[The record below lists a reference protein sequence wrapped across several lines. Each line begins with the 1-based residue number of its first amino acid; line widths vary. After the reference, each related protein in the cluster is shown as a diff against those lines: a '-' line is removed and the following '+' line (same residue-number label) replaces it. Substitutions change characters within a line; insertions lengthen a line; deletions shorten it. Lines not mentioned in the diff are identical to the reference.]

1 MESGITVL
9 CVDAGP
15 TAEATGLALEMRAD
29 GVEVLDASN
38 PRVATATLE
47 RDDIDVLV
55 FEPGVGQ
62 DDEWDETL
70 RMAAE
75 QRVTVIAFSAG
86 RPPLADRPEVV
97 GHVDKSQPDQFERLA
112 DRPEV
117 VGHVDKSQPDQF
129 ERLADRVLEAIQPD
143 EADYP
148 LADDEEARAVTAD
161 QYGMAPL
168 LARPSLERLC
178 RLAAEAI
185 GVSAALVGLVDRTR
199 YQALAAYGT
208 PDVTQPRRE
217 SICARAFIDP
227 GVTCVPDLHDHEW
240 AAFAPD
246 DGFRWYASARL
257 VAPDGHPI
265 GTLAVYDESRSA
277 PLSDG
282 EEWRLSAL
290 ADEAMEQLELRRL
303 IARPQDPDTYISTE
317 NELRL
322 QE

>member
-1 MESGITVL
+1 METGITVL
-9 CVDAGP
+9 CVDGGP

-29 GVEVLDASN
+29 GVDVLDASN

-47 RDDIDVLV
+47 REEIDVLV

-70 RMAAE
+70 RTAAD
-75 QRVTVIAFSAG
+75 RDVTVIAFSAG
-86 RPPLADRPEVV
+86 RPALADRPEV
-97 GHVDKSQPDQFERLA
+97 A
-112 DRPEV
+112 
-117 VGHVDKSQPDQF
+117 GHVDKSQPDQF
-129 ERLADRVLEAIQPD
+129 ERLADRVLEAIRPE

-161 QYGMAPL
+161 RYGMAPL

-178 RLAAEAI
+178 RLTAETL
-185 GVSAALVGLVDRTR
+185 GVSAALLGLVDRTR

-217 SICARAFIDP
+217 SLCARSFLEP
-227 GVTCVPDLHDHEW
+227 GVTCIPDLKEHEW
-240 AAFAPD
+240 GALAPSD
-246 DGFRWYASARL
+246 DFRWYASARL

-265 GTLAVYDESRSA
+265 GTLAVYDEARSA

-282 EEWRLSAL
+282 ERWRLSAL

-317 NELRL
+317 NELTL
-322 QE
+322 EE

>member
-86 RPPLADRPEVV
+86 RPP
-97 GHVDKSQPDQFERLA
+97 LA

>member
-1 MESGITVL
+1 METGITVL

-29 GVEVLDASN
+29 GVDVLDASN

-47 RDDIDVLV
+47 REDIDVLV

-62 DDEWDETL
+62 DDEWDEAL
-70 RMAAE
+70 RTAAD
-75 QRVTVIAFSAG
+75 RNVTVLTFTAG
-86 RPPLADRPEVV
+86 RSPLADRPEV
-97 GHVDKSQPDQFERLA
+97 A
-112 DRPEV
+112 
-117 VGHVDKSQPDQF
+117 GHVDKSQPDQF
-129 ERLADRVLEAIQPD
+129 ERLADRVLEAIRPD

-178 RLAAEAI
+178 RLTAETL

-217 SICARAFIDP
+217 SLCARAFLDP
-227 GVTCVPDLHDHEW
+227 GVTCIPDLQDHEW
-240 AAFAPD
+240 ADLAPD
-246 DGFRWYASARL
+246 GEFRWYASARL

-265 GTLAVYDESRSA
+265 GTLAVYDNARSA

-303 IARPQDPDTYISTE
+303 VARPQDPDTYISTE
-317 NELRL
+317 NELTL
-322 QE
+322 EE

>member
-1 MESGITVL
+1 METGITVL
-9 CVDAGP
+9 CVDGGP

-29 GVEVLDASN
+29 GVDVLDASN

-47 RDDIDVLV
+47 REDIDVLV

-70 RMAAE
+70 RTAAE
-75 QRVTVIAFSAG
+75 RDVTVIAFSSG
-86 RPPLADRPEVV
+86 RPALADRPEV
-97 GHVDKSQPDQFERLA
+97 A
-112 DRPEV
+112 
-117 VGHVDKSQPDQF
+117 GHVDKSQPDQF
-129 ERLADRVLEAIQPD
+129 ERLADRVLEAIRPD

-148 LADDEEARAVTAD
+148 LAEDEEARSVTAD
-161 QYGMAPL
+161 RYGMAPL

-178 RLAAEAI
+178 RLTAETL
-185 GVSAALVGLVDRTR
+185 GVSAALLGLVDRTR

-217 SICARAFIDP
+217 SLCARTFLEP
-227 GVTCVPDLHDHEW
+227 GVTCIPDLKNHEW
-240 AAFAPD
+240 GGFAPGED
-246 DGFRWYASARL
+246 FRWYASARL
-257 VAPDGHPI
+257 IAPDGHPI

-282 EEWRLSAL
+282 EQWRLSAL

-317 NELRL
+317 NELTL
-322 QE
+322 EE

>member
-1 MESGITVL
+1 METGITVL
-9 CVDAGP
+9 CVDGGP

-29 GVEVLDASN
+29 GVDVLDASN

-47 RDDIDVLV
+47 REGIDVLV

-70 RMAAE
+70 RTAAE
-75 QRVTVIAFSAG
+75 RDVTVIAFSAG
-86 RPPLADRPEVV
+86 RPALADRPEV
-97 GHVDKSQPDQFERLA
+97 A
-112 DRPEV
+112 
-117 VGHVDKSQPDQF
+117 GHVDKSQPDQF
-129 ERLADRVLEAIQPD
+129 ERLADRVLEAIRPD

-148 LADDEEARAVTAD
+148 LSEAEEERSVTAD
-161 QYGMAPL
+161 RYGMAPL

-178 RLAAEAI
+178 RLTAETL
-185 GVSAALVGLVDRTR
+185 GVSAALLGLVDRTR

-217 SICARAFIDP
+217 SLCARTFLEP
-227 GVTCVPDLHDHEW
+227 GVACIPDLKNHEW
-240 AAFAPD
+240 GGFAPSD
-246 DGFRWYASARL
+246 DFRWYASARL
-257 VAPDGHPI
+257 VAPDGHPV

-282 EEWRLSAL
+282 EQWRLSAL

-317 NELRL
+317 NELTL
-322 QE
+322 DE